1 MIHEKLAT
9 FQCPF
14 FFFFKSIN
22 LPNCIY
28 FIHVNLFNTI
38 LMASAE
44 GPLRYILLLLI
55 CAEGKSLSSSL
66 LSSTCRTDE
75 RTILLESF
83 PHVNFTYMLH
93 ILTLTMLELHT
104 SAFPLYSTCP
114 LIHLYFS
121 WDKDGMS
128 NLERYERWFHCF
140 MLNYSLPNQ
149 CSLHSKIFSSYYHN
163 VI

>member
-1 MIHEKLAT
+1 M
-9 FQCPF
+9 
-14 FFFFKSIN
+14 
-22 LPNCIY
+22 
-28 FIHVNLFNTI
+28 NLFNII

-104 SAFPLYSTCP
+104 SAFPL
-114 LIHLYFS
+114 
-121 WDKDGMS
+121 
-128 NLERYERWFHCF
+128 
-140 MLNYSLPNQ
+140 
-149 CSLHSKIFSSYYHN
+149 
-163 VI
+163 